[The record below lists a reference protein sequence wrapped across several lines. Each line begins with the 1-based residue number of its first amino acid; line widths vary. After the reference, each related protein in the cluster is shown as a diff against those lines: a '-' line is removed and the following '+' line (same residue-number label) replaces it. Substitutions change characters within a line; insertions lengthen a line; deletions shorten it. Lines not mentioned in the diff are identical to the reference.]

1 MKVASA
7 VIPAIFAVAL
17 AFGLAP
23 ASAEAACFGS
33 GCFVHHHYVQHRSWN
48 NYSRSEAYRNAR
60 EDSRQERE
68 FGGTGRW

>member
-1 MKVASA
+1 MKITSVLVSA
-7 VIPAIFAVAL
+7 AFAVAL

-23 ASAEAACFGS
+23 APAQAACFGS
-33 GCFVHHHYVQHRSWN
+33 GCFVRHHYTHQYSNRS
-48 NYSRSEAYRNAR
+48 SRSEAWRNAR